1 MNIIDFTYRHPQ
13 NHGAALATV
22 ILAGLFTF
30 APNAKAQTVEQL
42 TQQVKLENK
51 NHSYTKDNFLL
62 NFDLNLDSLD
72 MPSNRRL
79 VFTPVVTN
87 GEEEASMPK
96 LVVNGRRQQIMYDRG
111 VDTDYGD
118 NATVVKRSGDGAQT
132 VSYRQVIASEPWM
145 SRSYDV
151 KLLVDECGCGD
162 KSSTVVPVGKRR
174 KPFIYYIYPEATPKV
189 QNLHKTA
196 YIDFPVDKITLYP
209 NYRRNP
215 RELMSIIRN
224 IDSIRSD
231 QNITIQSINIHG
243 FASPE
248 SPYSHNDYL
257 AKNRAKT
264 LKDYVRSLMSMD
276 DKLFTVSSTAENWE
290 GLRKYVSE
298 SSINHKQDILALID
312 DKSLDLDV
320 KEKKIKTTYPEEYR
334 YMLKEW
340 YPALRRSDYTVKFKI
355 REFTVDEA
363 KEIIK
368 TKPSQLS
375 LNELFLVAQ
384 TYELGSKD
392 FNDVMDIA
400 MRMYPESDVAR
411 VNAAYSHLDSGDL
424 DAAKTCLDKC
434 GDTPDAIHARGIL
447 AMLNGDNDEA
457 IRLITRAKEL
467 GVKGAAEN
475 LKTLT
480 EE

>member
-1 MNIIDFTYRHPQ
+1 MNILDYKYI
-13 NHGAALATV
+13 V
-22 ILAGLFTF
+22 AGMLLLSTT
-30 APNAKAQTVEQL
+30 AQAQTVEQL
-42 TQQVKLENK
+42 AKQVKIENK
-51 NHSYTKDNFLL
+51 SHSYAKNNFLL

-72 MPSNRRL
+72 LPSNRRL
-79 VFTPVVTN
+79 VFTPVVSN
-87 GEEEASMPK
+87 GDEEVSLPK
-96 LVVNGRRQQIMYDRG
+96 LVVNGRRQQIMYERG
-111 VDTDYGD
+111 VDADYGD
-118 NATVVKRSGDGAQT
+118 KATVIKRLSGESQS
-132 VSYRQVIASEPWM
+132 VSYNQAIASKPWM

-151 KLLVDECGCGD
+151 NLLVDECGCGD
-162 KSSTVVPVGKRR
+162 KTSTIVPIGKRR
-174 KPFIYYIYPEATPKV
+174 KPYIYYLYPEATPKV
-189 QNLHKTA
+189 QKLQKTA

-224 IDSIRSD
+224 IDSIRND
-231 QNITIQSINIHG
+231 QNTTIQSVNIHG

-276 DKLFTVSSTAENWE
+276 DNLFTVSSTPENWE
-290 GLRKYVSE
+290 GLRKYVAE
-298 SSINHKQDILALID
+298 SDINHKQDILALID
-312 DKSLDLDV
+312 DNSLDPDV
-320 KEKKIKTTYPEEYR
+320 KEGKIKSTYPTEYK
-334 YMLKEW
+334 YMLSEW
-340 YPALRRSDYTVKFKI
+340 YPALRRSDYTVEFKI

-384 TYELGSKD
+384 TYDLGSKD

-411 VNAAYSHLDSGDL
+411 VNAAYAHLDSGDL
-424 DAAKTCLDKC
+424 EAAKACLDKC

-447 AMLNGDNDEA
+447 AMLNGDNQEA
-457 IRLITRAKEL
+457 ISLITRAKDL